1 MRKWTVAFVLVTISA
16 LLNAAPSA
24 KGPAAGSLTNVSV
37 IHASAAP
44 ATSDLASEKLL
55 PQLSPD
61 DVPAFNEAADGTKF
75 ILLRFQNDGSGA
87 IRAHLRSVRLSAGMS
102 LFIYGVDASGAAT
115 MVHGPYQ
122 GAGPMQSGDFWSPA
136 ISGDQVVVEFQV
148 TGDTPPDL
156 PFEVD
161 RLAGADSSLVT
172 DQPDVANPNAADEV
186 RTSLYRGIPL
196 THVVRDGLAVFEN
209 DIVLGRADD
218 LQPAEAAS
226 SKGKTHE
233 GVGVSMAQTRWP
245 GNVMPYV
252 IDSGM
257 TSVYRV
263 TDAIQAWNNAL
274 NGIVQLVPRTTE
286 ANYVVFVRTANAS
299 QCMSPV
305 GYLGFGPQYTY
316 LGDSCAT
323 GNAIHEIG
331 HELGLWHEHTRS
343 DRDSYVSIQYQNI
356 DPNAYYNFS
365 KNSWNSMD
373 IGAYDF
379 NSIMHYAP
387 YSFSINGQPAIV
399 TIPAGI
405 PIGQRDGLSSGDIAA
420 VARMYGGSAP
430 APTPQTVSITINGNP
445 SGAQVVVDGYA
456 VNTPYN
462 TQWVAGS
469 THTIS
474 AGNQDP
480 GNGAQYTFSYWSD
493 WGAPTHTVTASTSN
507 AVFTANFSVAYY
519 VTTSVSGSGSVS
531 TNPSGSLF
539 ASGSVVTL
547 TATPASGY
555 CFSSWSGLLSGTPAQ
570 TSLTITKSYNVTA
583 NFTSCAAPAP
593 TTTTVNSAF
602 TPIRVNAG
610 GAAVWDSNGQLWSGD
625 YGATGGSTYGSAQ
638 YIANTSVPQLYTS
651 ERYATGPLTYSFN
664 VPNGTYT
671 ITLKFAEIYFWTAG
685 QRVFNIA
692 INGQTVAWN
701 FDPAAAAGGANIAV
715 DRTFTTTV
723 GNGNITISLSPVV
736 ENPKISAIEIK

>member
-1 MRKWTVAFVLVTISA
+1 
-16 LLNAAPSA
+16 
-24 KGPAAGSLTNVSV
+24 
-37 IHASAAP
+37 
-44 ATSDLASEKLL
+44 
-55 PQLSPD
+55 
-61 DVPAFNEAADGTKF
+61 
-75 ILLRFQNDGSGA
+75 
-87 IRAHLRSVRLSAGMS
+87 MS

-115 MVHGPYQ
+115 LVHGPYQ

-148 TGDTPPDL
+148 SGDTPPDL

-161 RLAGADSSLVT
+161 RLADADPSLVT
-172 DQPDVANPNAADEV
+172 GAPDVANPNAGDEV
-186 RTSLYRGIPL
+186 RTSLYQGIPL

-209 DIVLGRADD
+209 DILLGRADD

-226 SKGKTHE
+226 AKGKTHE

-257 TSVYRV
+257 TSAYRV

-274 NGIVQLVPRTTE
+274 NGVVRLVPRTSE
-286 ANYVVFVRTANAS
+286 SNYVVFVRSANAS

-305 GYLGFGPQYTY
+305 GYLGSGPQYTY
-316 LGDSCAT
+316 LGDGCAT

-356 DPNAYYNFS
+356 DPNVYYNFS

-379 NSIMHYAP
+379 NSIMHYAA

-399 TIPAGI
+399 TIPPGI
-405 PIGQRDGLSSGDIAA
+405 PIGQRDGLSSGDVAA
-420 VARMYGGSAP
+420 VMRIYGGSAP
-430 APTPQTVSITINGNP
+430 APAPQTVAITINGNP
-445 SGAQVVVDGYA
+445 SGAQVLVDGYA
-456 VNTPYN
+456 VNTPYS

-474 AGNQDP
+474 AGNQSS

-519 VTTSVSGSGSVS
+519 VSTSVWGSGSVS
-531 TNPSGSLF
+531 INPSGSLF
-539 ASGSVVTL
+539 ASGSIVTL
-547 TATPASGY
+547 TATPSPGY
-555 CFSSWSGLLSGTPAQ
+555 CFSSWSGLLSGTPAL

-593 TTTTVNSAF
+593 VITTVNSAF

-610 GAAVWDSNGQLWSGD
+610 GAALWDSNGQLWSGD
-625 YGATGGSTYGSAQ
+625 YGATGGNTYGVARS
-638 YIANTSVPQLYTS
+638 IANTSVPQLYTS

-692 INGQTVAWN
+692 INGQTV
-701 FDPAAAAGGANIAV
+701 V
-715 DRTFTTTV
+715 
-723 GNGNITISLSPVV
+723 
-736 ENPKISAIEIK
+736 